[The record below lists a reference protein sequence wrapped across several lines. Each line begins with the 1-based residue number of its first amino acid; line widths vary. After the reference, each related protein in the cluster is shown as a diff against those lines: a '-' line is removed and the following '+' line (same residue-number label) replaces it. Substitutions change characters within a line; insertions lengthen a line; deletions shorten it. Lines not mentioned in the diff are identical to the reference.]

1 MKKERTTLEMLVL
14 SSITGVFLGSAAAI
28 GDESNKTNAGILL
41 GGAAT
46 VLYPLTPF
54 VTDTKPFK
62 ESSINIALLGT
73 PTLSA
78 SYFTAY
84 FLTRAAYNLL

>member
-1 MKKERTTLEMLVL
+1 MKKELTTLEMLVL

-54 VTDTKPFK
+54 VTDTKTFEK
-62 ESSINIALLGT
+62 AINTALLGT